1 MPWLVLELG
10 VLSNEHFERRD
21 TIIFVKTDR
30 SMM

>member
-21 TIIFVKTDR
+21 TIFVKTDR